1 MYPIKYGIEGSVFFL
16 NLILSFLS
24 KRYIFTS
31 WSIYSVFSVHYRI
44 QGIYCYLYLEIDSKA
59 YFRFMQVHS
68 LSSIHTLP
76 NFLFL
81 SYFILH
87 PHSSNFSIPL
97 FSNSYFC
104 PSHLILC
111 LAFLSYHSLVFISYP
126 CILEPYFLNLSL
138 ELLNGGYRD

>member
-31 WSIYSVFSVHYRI
+31 WSIFSVFGDH
-44 QGIYCYLYLEIDSKA
+44 YLEIDNKA

-76 NFLFL
+76 IFYSFVL
-81 SYFILH
+81 Y
-87 PHSSNFSIPL
+87 
-97 FSNSYFC
+97 SYFC

-111 LAFLSYHSLVFISYP
+111 LAFLSYHSLVFIL
-126 CILEPYFLNLSL
+126 ILEPSFLNLIL
-138 ELLNGGYRD
+138 YPELGTFDFWISGLMLDLLFFFISRLNNACSPLVINL